1 VPGVEP
7 AIDIRD
13 VGPRDGLQGL
23 APLPPAARAQ
33 LANDLAAAGLGD
45 VEAVSFVSPK
55 AVPAMAGAA
64 EVAAALARAHGTTWW
79 ALVPNRRGGELAIDA
94 GFDHLTVTLSASPV
108 YSQKNVAMTV
118 AESLAQIESI
128 RSIDGSLVLDAVV
141 SCAFGSSFGDRV
153 TVDDVASVC
162 RSLGEIGVDRVT
174 LADTTGT
181 ATPAR
186 IGAVLARTG
195 PDVGLHLHDTRG
207 TALANAYAA
216 MQLGVR
222 RFDTA
227 VGGLG
232 GSPFAPEAGGNLA
245 TEDLVLLLSDVDP
258 ADGGTGI
265 DLDALLAVSARLA
278 DLLGRPMPSRVSR
291 AGALPPW

>member
-1 VPGVEP
+1 VP
-7 AIDIRD
+7 AAQHSIDIRD
-13 VGPRDGLQGL
+13 VGPRDGLQREE
-23 APLPPAARAQ
+23 PVPVEARAA
-33 LANDLAAAGLGD
+33 LANGLAAAGLGD

-64 EVAAALARAHGTTWW
+64 QVASLLDHRAATTWW
-79 ALVPNRRGGELAIDA
+79 ALVPNRRGGELAAEA

-108 YSQKNVAMTV
+108 YSQKNVGMTV
-118 AESLAQIESI
+118 DESLGQIESI
-128 RSIDGSLVLDAVV
+128 RALGDALVLDAVV
-141 SCAFGSSFGDRV
+141 SCAFGSSFGDHV

-162 RSLGEIGVDRVT
+162 RSLGDLGVDRVT

-186 IGAVLARTG
+186 IAAVLGRTG
-195 PDVGLHLHDTRG
+195 TDVGLHLHDTRG

-216 MQLGVR
+216 MQMGVR

-227 VGGLG
+227 VGGIG

-245 TEDLVLLLSDVDP
+245 TEDLVLLLSD
-258 ADGGTGI
+258 GEGTGV
-265 DLDALLAVSARLA
+265 DLDALLAISAQLA
-278 DLLGRPMPSRVSR
+278 ELLARPMPSRVAR
-291 AGALPPW
+291 AGALPQW